1 MQETNTIWGLH
12 QQRVTPAQYLC
23 LNYLRE
29 TRLPTEIASHLELTQ
44 AAVSLM
50 LLHFF
55 NLGFIEPGEARADR
69 RQRPVRLSDAGRTF
83 LEGLT

>member
-12 QQRVTPAQYLC
+12 QRRITPAQFLA
-23 LNYLRE
+23 LQFLQE
-29 TRLPTEIASHLELTQ
+29 TRLPTEIAAHLGLTQ

-55 NLGFIEPGEARADR
+55 REGFIEPGEARGDR
-69 RQRPVRLSDAGRTF
+69 RQRPVRLSEAGRTF
-83 LEGLT
+83 LEVLT